1 MQSKG
6 CEYTLDYDALGR
18 VTARTDGE
26 GNTTTFAYHPGG
38 QIRTVTAPNGA
49 KLYQAEYDVWGR
61 PDSETD
67 GNGNTT
73 VYEKDRWGHVT
84 KVTLPDGGIEKYHY
98 DFAGNLNVAEDANG
112 NRTVFRYRGDNRIRS
127 IRKENKSIKYFWY
140 DREGRCSGRLDA
152 NANLVRTVYNMDGN
166 PVEKTGFH
174 GVDIQNILRGEFSR
188 ADPELRSL
196 YTYDAQGNLV
206 EASENGTDYHY
217 THDTEGRVL
226 SKRAWGKTLYENH
239 YDACGRLRELITG
252 EQKTSY
258 GYDKAGRLA
267 EVCASNGIRA
277 QYRYDK
283 NDMQTEVLYGNGL
296 RTSYTYDERSQ
307 LTEMETVFPGMSN
320 PLFRGTYA
328 YDANGCRISKTE
340 QIRMDATTP
349 LKVMETSYTYDSME
363 RLIKE
368 SLNGAVTSYGY
379 DLAGNRITK
388 STDGRTEK
396 YFYNN
401 RNQLTELHR
410 EKDVVRYSYDPAG
423 NLTEENYLTAD
434 GASTKKLH
442 YVYDVYNRNVSVTG
456 DDFTQKNH
464 YDAEGY
470 RDSITEKDKVTNFVY
485 QGGMLLHELDED
497 KNPARHYVLGNE
509 YIGLDNNYYLTDEQ
523 GSVRYVLDAAG
534 NVQNDYR
541 YDAFG
546 QRIAGQENIPNRLR
560 YNAQI
565 EDDLTGLYYL
575 RARYYNTGIGRF
587 TQEDVIYNDGLNL
600 YAYCNSNPVMYSD
613 PSGFTKQCDPKVGGE
628 KDSKSGSK
636 AEIPSTSKRQ
646 TPDQSALHKLAK
658 EAEKNAKKGNPI
670 SYEEAKILDEWAK
683 EYNVPQHHPAEV
695 GSGQHFPG
703 GNHMDHTH
711 IYNIHVPYE
720 YR

>member
-1 MQSKG
+1 M
-6 CEYTLDYDALGR
+6 
-18 VTARTDGE
+18 
-26 GNTTTFAYHPGG
+26 
-38 QIRTVTAPNGA
+38 
-49 KLYQAEYDVWGR
+49 
-61 PDSETD
+61 
-67 GNGNTT
+67 
-73 VYEKDRWGHVT
+73 
-84 KVTLPDGGIEKYHY
+84 
-98 DFAGNLNVAEDANG
+98 AEDANG

-188 ADPELRSL
+188 TDPELRSL

-277 QYRYDK
+277 QYRYDR

-307 LTEMETVFPGMSN
+307 LTG
-320 PLFRGTYA
+320 
-328 YDANGCRISKTE
+328 
-340 QIRMDATTP
+340 MDATTP
-349 LKVMETSYTYDSME
+349 LKVMETCYTYGSME
-363 RLIKE
+363 RLTKE

-423 NLTEENYLTAD
+423 NLTEENYHTAS
-434 GASTKKLH
+434 GAWKIW
-442 YVYDVYNRNVSVTG
+442 R
-456 DDFTQKNH
+456 
-464 YDAEGY
+464 
-470 RDSITEKDKVTNFVY
+470 RDSRKHASPNSVQT
-485 QGGMLLHELDED
+485 GSACAGSLGMAVCLSLLYFL
-497 KNPARHYVLGNE
+497 
-509 YIGLDNNYYLTDEQ
+509 
-523 GSVRYVLDAAG
+523 
-534 NVQNDYR
+534 
-541 YDAFG
+541 
-546 QRIAGQENIPNRLR
+546 
-560 YNAQI
+560 
-565 EDDLTGLYYL
+565 
-575 RARYYNTGIGRF
+575 
-587 TQEDVIYNDGLNL
+587 
-600 YAYCNSNPVMYSD
+600 
-613 PSGFTKQCDPKVGGE
+613 
-628 KDSKSGSK
+628 
-636 AEIPSTSKRQ
+636 
-646 TPDQSALHKLAK
+646 
-658 EAEKNAKKGNPI
+658 
-670 SYEEAKILDEWAK
+670 
-683 EYNVPQHHPAEV
+683 
-695 GSGQHFPG
+695 
-703 GNHMDHTH
+703 
-711 IYNIHVPYE
+711 
-720 YR
+720 